1 MIRSIR
7 EVITEL
13 IEESSWTV
21 RATSLEIL
29 ATRFVEGSLDD
40 DDRTA
45 VMEAFRF
52 ARYDAE
58 PMVRRVLAESLK
70 SATELPRDV
79 LLSLAR
85 DAASVAVPILEHSRL
100 LREDELL
107 PIVQRGSTAHRF
119 AIAGRRLISG
129 RVAEALCRP
138 GERTVLKR
146 LVANEGAAI
155 PEATLHWLLDRFPE
169 LPEIAEAIGRRR
181 LLPVS
186 VVSRLFDAIPAR
198 RVPERAARG

>member
-1 MIRSIR
+1 MTKNTC
-7 EVITEL
+7 EVIAEL
-13 IEESSWTV
+13 IEEASWTV
-21 RATSLEIL
+21 RATSLETL

-40 DDRTA
+40 GERTA

-52 ARYDAE
+52 ALYDAE

-79 LLSLAR
+79 LLALAR
-85 DAASVAVPILEHSRL
+85 DAAAVAVPILEHSRL

-155 PEATLHWLLDRFPE
+155 PEATLHWLLDHFPE

-198 RVPERAARG
+198 RVPERLAHG